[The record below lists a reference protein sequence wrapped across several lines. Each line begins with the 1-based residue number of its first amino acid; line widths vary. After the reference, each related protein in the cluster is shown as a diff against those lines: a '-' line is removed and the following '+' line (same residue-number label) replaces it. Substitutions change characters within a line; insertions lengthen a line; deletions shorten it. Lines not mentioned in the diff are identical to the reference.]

1 MDMTASKTG
10 IKWVP
15 ILLVGLP
22 LWLVAS
28 TALGLWLWLKGGEA
42 AEEPAKFSTSI
53 TAESI
58 ASSLTKFADLVGP
71 RHTTSEAGHR
81 GLTRAAAMIEGTLG
95 PSNAG
100 YQIETISAPPVGDES
115 WPIIIARLPAGDERE
130 PIWMLTG
137 YDQDPKQTDPA
148 GPVTNLTALI
158 AVAQTLATE
167 KSSRPVYFVFLPHFF
182 DDRAPVP
189 GTLRALQRFIDRK
202 EPGGFLASVQAMTD
216 PDQLTLTGSADM
228 PLEALAANAKLPSP
242 VDETPGH
249 PALDA
254 LALPVVHLRA
264 TDPTNSATRNR
275 PDPKQTAAASEQLA
289 QWLRRHMRDKIK

>member
-1 MDMTASKTG
+1 MTASKTG

-42 AEEPAKFSTSI
+42 TEEPAKFSTSI
-53 TAESI
+53 TTESI
-58 ASSLTKFADLVGP
+58 ASSLNKFTDLVGP
-71 RHTTSEAGHR
+71 RHTASEAGRR
-81 GLTRAAAMIEGTLG
+81 GLTRAAAMIEGSLG

-100 YQIETISAPPVGDES
+100 YQIETITAPPVGDES
-115 WPIIIARLPAGDERE
+115 WPIIIARLPAGDKRE

-137 YDQDPKQTDPA
+137 YDQNPKQTNPA

-167 KSSRPVYFVFLPHFF
+167 TSSRPVYFVFLPHFF

-189 GTLRALQRFIDRK
+189 DTLRALQRFIDRK
-202 EPGGFLASVQAMTD
+202 ESGGFLASVQAMSD
-216 PDQLTLTGSADM
+216 GEHLTIHGTADL
-228 PLEALAANAKLPSP
+228 PLEALAANAKIQSSA
-242 VDETPGH
+242 DETPGH
-249 PALDA
+249 PSLTALDA
-254 LALPVVHLRA
+254 LSLPVVHLRSTA
-264 TDPTNSATRNR
+264 PENTTSPNR

-289 QWLRRHMRDKIK
+289 QWLRSQMRD